1 MYRKWPPRI
10 VNRTVPKIIMISVHT
25 VNRFPLTYMYIK
37 HYLLIVIEF
46 FSELK
51 VSCGLSNNNQ
61 LLINSILLLSTQ
73 PKLSLQYKIINLSNI
88 KKLSQYRYWLS
99 FSDIGRVYDFVIP
112 IITYMHFI
120 EITPNLHV

>member
-1 MYRKWPPRI
+1 
-10 VNRTVPKIIMISVHT
+10 MISVHT

-73 PKLSLQYKIINLSNI
+73 PKLSLQYKIINSSNRFI
-88 KKLSQYRYWLS
+88 VCTEIMIILGMVQFTIRGGRLRYKRYDAHFLKKSSIELPFSS
-99 FSDIGRVYDFVIP
+99 FGDHLINI
-112 IITYMHFI
+112 
-120 EITPNLHV
+120 L